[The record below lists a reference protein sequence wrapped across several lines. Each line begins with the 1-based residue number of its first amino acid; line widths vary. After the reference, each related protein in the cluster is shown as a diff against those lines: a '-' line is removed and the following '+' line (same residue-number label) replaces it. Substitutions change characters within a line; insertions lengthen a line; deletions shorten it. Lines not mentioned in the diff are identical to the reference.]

1 MINAVD
7 TLWLTLAT
15 FLVLLMQAG
24 FLLLEGGRVRSKSS
38 INVAQKNASDLA
50 VSWVCFMS
58 FGFLLMYGAYPPL
71 TEARQA
77 IDRTPSPMEFV
88 YQLAFCAAAA
98 SIISGAVAERMTF
111 KAYLALTVAISGF
124 IYPLVGRLIWGDLFN
139 SRVTAWLSDL
149 GFVDFAGSTVVHG
162 VGGWAG
168 LTAIIMLGA
177 RTGRFDD
184 KGNATPLPSHSSVL
198 SLVGVLLLLF
208 CWLGFNGGSLS
219 PSDPALQRVLISTL
233 SAAAF
238 GSMAGMI
245 LGAWLDKGI
254 FNPTR
259 ICNGM
264 IGSLVAITAGV
275 LQMSTIEAIIVGA
288 LGGLLATYSGDVI
301 LNKFKLDDPVDVVS
315 THGIAGAFGTLAV
328 AFVGPVSTL
337 PAGSR
342 LIQFGVQLS
351 GVLSIFCLVTLTTW
365 MTLKL
370 ISYFTPLRVSVEDE
384 DLGLNYTEHGE
395 SVGAAQLKKA
405 LDSQINSTISFA
417 GPLDVAS
424 NDEHSELAASMNQLL
439 QKHEQTQK
447 EIRLSEKRFHNF
459 AETASNWLWET
470 DNNLIITFFNANAKS
485 DSNPDVVSKPLL
497 EVLNIESTESSAI
510 KQRIAERQSMGT
522 FEAQLKIQNK
532 ETPAVVEVR
541 GVPYY
546 SLQGDFKGYR
556 GTITDITLR
565 KVAENRATFL
575 SMHDDLTGMMNRR
588 ALNNKLP
595 EILTAADK
603 TGLSVVIAGI
613 DLDGFKA
620 VNDNFGHNAGDN
632 LLKAVANRIVR
643 TSRKE
648 DLVFRTG
655 GDEFIMILTGFTPE
669 QAQVQAEE
677 ICNRLIDKISQ
688 PHNIDTNS
696 VTVGASIGIALH
708 PQHSSS
714 TEHLARLADL
724 ALYAAK
730 AQGKSRVVA
739 FEPEMDAEA
748 QRKFALE
755 LDLRTAI
762 DETQFYLMYQPL
774 VSTKTEELLGF
785 EALIRWAHPVHGDI
799 PPYDFIFLAE
809 QLHLMDEIGEWV
821 LREACTFAAR
831 WTNETGQAPSIAVN
845 VSPDQLRGTEFTDLV
860 KTVLQ
865 QTGLSPERL
874 ELEITED
881 VLVSDFAKVQDI
893 LQGLK
898 DIGVAIAVDDFG
910 SGQTSLR
917 YLNQLPISKLKIDRS
932 FIQHLSA
939 DSKAADITRSIVDL
953 GQKLGVS
960 VLAEGVEEQEQLQM
974 LKNWKC
980 DQVQGYY
987 FSKPVY
993 ADVVEDLIDQENHN
1007 EFKKAVGE

>member
-58 FGFLLMYGAYPPL
+58 FGFFLMYGAYAPL
-71 TEARQA
+71 TEAQQA

-98 SIISGAVAERMTF
+98 SIISGAIAERMTF
-111 KAYLALTVAISGF
+111 RAYLALTVAVSGF
-124 IYPLVGRLIWGDLFN
+124 IYPLVGRLIWGDMFN
-139 SRVTAWLSDL
+139 SQVTAWLSDK

-177 RTGRFDD
+177 RTGRFDN
-184 KGNATPLPSHSSVL
+184 KGNPTPLPSHSSVL

-219 PSDPALQRVLISTL
+219 PGDPALQRVLISTL

-238 GSMAGMI
+238 GAMAGMI

-259 ICNGM
+259 ICNGL

-275 LQMSTIEAIIVGA
+275 LQMSTLEAIIIGS
-288 LGGLLATYSGDVI
+288 LGGLLATYSGELI

-337 PAGSR
+337 PTGSR
-342 LIQFGVQLS
+342 AVQFGVQLG
-351 GVLSIFCLVTLTTW
+351 GVLLIFSLVTLTTW
-365 MTLKL
+365 ITLKL

-405 LDSQINSTISFA
+405 LDSQIKSNISFA
-417 GPLDVAS
+417 APLDVAS
-424 NDEHSELAASMNQLL
+424 NDEHSELASSMNQLL
-439 QKHEQTQK
+439 HKHEQTQK
-447 EIRLSEKRFHNF
+447 EIRLSERRFHNF

-470 DNNLIITFFNANAKS
+470 DDELKITFFNANTKN
-485 DSNPDVVSKPLL
+485 DSSMDVIGQPLL
-497 EVLNIESTESSAI
+497 EVLDISPPENSVIRQHFS
-510 KQRIAERQSMGT
+510 ERQATGA
-522 FEAQLKIQNK
+522 FEAQLQTDNK
-532 ETPAVVEVR
+532 ASPDIVEVR
-541 GVPYY
+541 GVPYHN
-546 SLQGDFKGYR
+546 LQGEFTGYR

-595 EILTAADK
+595 QVLEAADK
-603 TGLSVVIAGI
+603 SGLSAVIAGI

-620 VNDNFGHNAGDN
+620 INDNFGHNAGDN
-632 LLKAVANRIVR
+632 LLKAVAKRIIR
-643 TSRKE
+643 SSRKD

-655 GDEFIMILTGFTPE
+655 GDEFVMVLTGFEPE
-669 QAQVQAEE
+669 QALIQAEK
-677 ICNRLIDKISQ
+677 ICTQLIANISQ
-688 PHNIDTNS
+688 PHSIDTNS
-696 VTVGASIGIALH
+696 VSVGASIGIALH

-714 TEHLARLADL
+714 IEHLARLADL

-730 AQGKSRVVA
+730 AEGKSRVVA
-739 FEPEMDAEA
+739 FEPKMDAEA

-762 DETQFYLMYQPL
+762 DENQFYLMYQPL
-774 VSTKTEELLGF
+774 VNTKTEELLGF

-809 QLHLMDEIGEWV
+809 ELHLMDEIGAWV
-821 LREACTFAAR
+821 LREACEFAAR

-845 VSPDQLRGTEFTDLV
+845 VSPDQLRGIEFTNLV
-860 KTVLQ
+860 KTVLVE
-865 QTGLSPERL
+865 TGLAPERL

-881 VLVSDFAKVQDI
+881 VLVSDFEKVKNI
-893 LQGLK
+893 LQALK
-898 DIGVAIAVDDFG
+898 DLGVAIAVDDFG

-917 YLNQLPISKLKIDRS
+917 YLNQLPISKLKIDKS

-960 VLAEGVEEQEQLQM
+960 VLAEGVEEKRQLQM
-974 LKNWKC
+974 LRNWNC

-993 ADVVEDLIDQENHN
+993 ADAVENLIDQEKNN
-1007 EFKKAVGE
+1007 SIKKAVGE